1 MSTIEKKEMTMLQ
14 FKKISVNLALVV
26 SLAAFAG
33 VDYAQ
38 AENIDIPL
46 PSDAPEIQAV
56 VGSVKTDVDMNGID
70 VKTMMRQ
77 TRDKVKVA
85 QAQKLPLRLEMGKAI
100 SDVVSNRV
108 RQETRN
114 RTMQAQMAAM
124 QDPANPQGVPDFI
137 APKFE

>member
-1 MSTIEKKEMTMLQ
+1 MLQ

-26 SLAAFAG
+26 SLVAFAG

-56 VGSVKTDVDMNGID
+56 VDSVKTDVDMNGID

-77 TRDKVKVA
+77 TRDKVKVV

-100 SDVVSNRV
+100 SDVVSRRV
-108 RQETRN
+108 REETRS
-114 RTMQAQMAAM
+114 RTMQSQMAAM